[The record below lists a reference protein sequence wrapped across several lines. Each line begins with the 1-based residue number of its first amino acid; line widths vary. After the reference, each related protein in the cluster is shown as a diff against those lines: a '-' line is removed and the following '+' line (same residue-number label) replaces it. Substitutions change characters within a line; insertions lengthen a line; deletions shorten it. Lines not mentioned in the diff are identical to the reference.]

1 MLKYTPEHMHC
12 FGTFYGPLIAP
23 NTGFA
28 CFKSF
33 DSSNPGFRI
42 AATGTVLSVDEST
55 EIVKKL
61 KLVCQ
66 SSDVCASHM
75 LTQDTDWYTIQ
86 DLQEHGLHQRHVQ
99 LGPGNCQV

>member
-28 CFKSF
+28 CFQSF
-33 DSSNPGFRI
+33 SSTNPGFRI

-61 KLVCQ
+61 KLVR
-66 SSDVCASHM
+66 HFI
-75 LTQDTDWYTIQ
+75 LTVLSTHRPKTNNTI
-86 DLQEHGLHQRHVQ
+86 DRN
-99 LGPGNCQV
+99 PI